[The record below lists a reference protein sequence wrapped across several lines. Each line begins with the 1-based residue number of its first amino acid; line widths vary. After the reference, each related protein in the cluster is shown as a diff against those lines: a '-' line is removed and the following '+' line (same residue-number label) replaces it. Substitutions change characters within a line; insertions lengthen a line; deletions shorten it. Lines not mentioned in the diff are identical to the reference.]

1 MINLPYMH
9 GWAARW
15 TLSRAST
22 ERGDGGVGV
31 DLFPCVHVNL
41 DALEVLEL
49 TGDRIDIAGLVR
61 MVGMAGETLAGKKPG
76 WQIALSL
83 AGWMGNSRAKSDV
96 ELNPPA

>member
-41 DALEVLEL
+41 DALEL

-61 MVGMAGETLAGKKPG
+61 MVGVALAGKKTG
-76 WQIALSL
+76 WRIALSL
-83 AGWMGNSRAKSDV
+83 AGWMGNSRAKSDA